1 MIHDLDHLVGRTTRL
16 GILINILTPGVI
28 AAIVFVLVES
38 EIVHP
43 NPEFADRQPVLFF
56 ADVAVAL
63 GELVA
68 AFVLRRIL
76 FSPDR
81 ARPIRHDSSL
91 VEQWVQRSSVV
102 IFALGATPLVYG
114 AILYLLSGDIRQL
127 ALFGIISLL
136 AYRLFRPTR
145 HLLEGALNEPSSQ

>member
-1 MIHDLDHLVGRTTRL
+1 MRL
-16 GILINILTPGVI
+16 GLLINILAPAVI
-28 AAIVFVLVES
+28 AAIVFALVES
-38 EIVHP
+38 ETVQP
-43 NPEFADRQPVLFF
+43 NPEFVDGQPVLFF
-56 ADVAVAL
+56 AFVAVAL

-68 AFVLRRIL
+68 AFVLRRVL

-91 VEQWVQRSSVV
+91 VEQWVQRSSIV

-114 AILYLLSGDIRQL
+114 AILYLLSGDIRQF

-145 HLLEGALNEPSSQ
+145 DLLDGALNEASRQ